1 MRKGQISFDFII
13 AIGFFVLFLQSFLT
27 FNEGLMNGGDAL
39 NTRMQAESIVGGIG
53 QIILIGNT
61 AAGASNVSI
70 SYDAPIIKTPSGKAI
85 NTCTITLNPS
95 TGAPGMAGY
104 TITID
109 GIDTI
114 SKSAITL
121 PKMAAGATLA
131 PTTID
136 CSNATTITYSK

>member
-61 AAGASNVSI
+61 AAHNF
-70 SYDAPIIKTPSGKAI
+70 
-85 NTCTITLNPS
+85 
-95 TGAPGMAGY
+95 
-104 TITID
+104 
-109 GIDTI
+109 
-114 SKSAITL
+114 
-121 PKMAAGATLA
+121 
-131 PTTID
+131 
-136 CSNATTITYSK
+136 